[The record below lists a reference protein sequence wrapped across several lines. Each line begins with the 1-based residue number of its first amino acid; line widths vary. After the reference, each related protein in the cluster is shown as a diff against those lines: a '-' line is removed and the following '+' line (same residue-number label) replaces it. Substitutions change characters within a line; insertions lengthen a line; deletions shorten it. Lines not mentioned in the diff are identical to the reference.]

1 MYEFNH
7 QDIHVSCP
15 EKIVSDSVER
25 HTPCV
30 EWRQGVDANR
40 GSLSLLH
47 SPSAAR
53 VVSFPDCFGLGT
65 RLLLERV

>member
-15 EKIVSDSVER
+15 EKIVRDSVER
-25 HTPCV
+25 HTPHV

-40 GSLSLLH
+40 GSLS
-47 SPSAAR
+47 AR
-53 VVSFPDCFGLGT
+53 EGVASS
-65 RLLLERV
+65 

>member
-25 HTPCV
+25 HTPHI

-47 SPSAAR
+47 APSATI
-53 VVSFPDCFGLGT
+53 VVSFPDCFGLK